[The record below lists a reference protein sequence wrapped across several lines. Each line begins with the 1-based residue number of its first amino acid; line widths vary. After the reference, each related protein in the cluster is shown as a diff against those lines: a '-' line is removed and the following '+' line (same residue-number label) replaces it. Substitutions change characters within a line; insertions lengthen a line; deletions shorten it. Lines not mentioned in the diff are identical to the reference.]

1 MRQNVKMKITLSKLA
16 SEIARTLSL
25 KHHKK
30 DAYRILSEN
39 GFNVLIGLCVEPNP
53 YTSLEFS
60 VHYYIQ
66 GLYIPH
72 PRINL
77 SLGDRIGRWERT
89 DISTALPVIK
99 DCYEHLPCDS
109 IATIIDRLNNHQ
121 LHYWGS
127 EINRYEFYAYSYLV
141 TDRYDEARDYL
152 NRIVAF
158 ENDKN
163 ADWFEDRVRRA
174 KKLLDLM
181 DNGKRGE
188 IRDLLLSWQ
197 RYTMAEL
204 KLPEQ

>member
-1 MRQNVKMKITLSKLA
+1 MQQMKIPLSKLS
-16 SEIARTLSL
+16 SEIAKYLSL
-25 KHHKK
+25 KCQKK
-30 DAYRILSEN
+30 TGAYKIITEN
-39 GFNVLIGLCVEPNP
+39 GFHMLVGLCVQPK
-53 YTSLEFS
+53 TSLEFS
-60 VHYYIQ
+60 VDYYIQ
-66 GLYIPH
+66 GLYVPYHLID
-72 PRINL
+72 L
-77 SLGDRIGRWERT
+77 SLGDWIGRWERT

-99 DCYEHLPCDS
+99 DCYEHLPYDS

-141 TDRYDEARDYL
+141 IGRYNEARDYL
-152 NRIVAF
+152 NKIVAF

-163 ADWFEDRVRRA
+163 AEWFEDRVRRA